1 MWEMLMLECMALVL
15 GPLVLFFRRVLW
27 LCWLGELSICQPM
40 AYTDSYC
47 RIGEKLQAWTAETPS
62 VEELLDSVTLYWLT
76 ESFPRAIFPYRQF
89 FGEKP
94 TFFHNEP
101 SLYINKPMGYSW
113 HPKELAPVPKAWVAT
128 SGNLV
133 WYKEH
138 SQGGHFAAW
147 EVPKVFVEDLESFVQ
162 EVWPTVAPKL

>member
-1 MWEMLMLECMALVL
+1 MANTD
-15 GPLVLFFRRVLW
+15 PCHRV
-27 LCWLGELSICQPM
+27 
-40 AYTDSYC
+40 
-47 RIGEKLQAWTAETPS
+47 GEKLQAWTAETPS

-76 ESFPRAIFPYRQF
+76 DSFPRAIFPYRQF
-89 FGEKP
+89 FGAKP

-147 EVPKVFVEDLESFVQ
+147 EVPKVFVEDIESFVK